1 MPNVRR
7 CPSRVCADRRR
18 KGRILDEVAHLD
30 FIGRAR
36 PSAPCAAKAAL
47 VVVDLSVRDEC
58 DLVGRQPADVAAAA
72 VHMQA
77 VAQGDHA
84 AGGHRAVAEVGCAGH
99 AASHRDRGKCLNLF
113 AVT

>member
-1 MPNVRR
+1 MSSGPQVLCAQCQLRG
-7 CPSRVCADRRR
+7 CPSRVCAYRRR
-18 KGRILDEVAHLD
+18 ERRILDEVAHLD

-36 PSAPCAAKAAL
+36 PSAPRTAQAAL
-47 VVVDLSVRDEC
+47 VVVDLSVRDER

-84 AGGHRAVAEVGCAGH
+84 TGGHRAGAKVW
-99 AASHRDRGKCLNLF
+99 
-113 AVT
+113 